1 MAGRHCGSACL
12 LTVPCLLFM
21 RRLSGSC
28 VHFEGLWCSGNLSVL
43 WSASVQRITL
53 CGFMFVSPLS
63 FPSLRIK
70 QFYFY
75 CSPSF
80 LAPPLTLLYI
90 YFCLSFPTSLVPFSH
105 TPLDSVFSFLWS
117 AVPERLWISAFG
129 FVRALRCSVTLPS
142 SSMSERII
150 SVFVVP
156 RAWVVPFCT
165 SFMGWSVSSF
175 VS

>member
-1 MAGRHCGSACL
+1 MLHHAWPTMHLKACLMSLELMPFPKRGHLCLWLCQCNVRRSEDESHQLSLATTVGGRQTLWKHLCL

-21 RRLSGSC
+21 LRLSGSC

-53 CGFMFVSPLS
+53 CDFMFVSPLS

-105 TPLDSVFSFLWS
+105 TPLDSVFSFL
-117 AVPERLWISAFG
+117 
-129 FVRALRCSVTLPS
+129 
-142 SSMSERII
+142 
-150 SVFVVP
+150 
-156 RAWVVPFCT
+156 
-165 SFMGWSVSSF
+165 
-175 VS
+175 